1 MGLRFSE
8 QLDDP
13 AARIALAGKI
23 AQFPL
28 PRAESSNMRPD
39 NSWVPSQPG
48 AAWKLV
54 STENPCTLCQTL
66 GLKNKE
72 IPAP

>member
-39 NSWVPSQPG
+39 NS
-48 AAWKLV
+48 
-54 STENPCTLCQTL
+54 
-66 GLKNKE
+66 
-72 IPAP
+72 